1 MGQANQPLLPN
12 RSFLALTAIV
22 AVLNFGPSA
31 RAQTPTSPPAPAANA
46 TPTPDNALLL
56 TIFLKHDQSRPLS
69 ELNAQSERQGF
80 YKAFPPEELRSSVGT
95 S

>member
-1 MGQANQPLLPN
+1 MGQANRPLRPN
-12 RSFLALTAIV
+12 RSFLVLTAIA
-22 AVLNFGPSA
+22 AVLNFGLSA

-80 YKAFPPEELRSSVGT
+80 YKPVAFAAGEG
-95 S
+95 